1 MNETATTE
9 RAEGAAPC
17 WKCGADLSL
26 ADDVCGQCGMPQ
38 PAPEHADY
46 FELWGVPASM
56 DFDAAALQ
64 RDFHARSRKLHPDRF
79 HNAGEP
85 ATGYSLERSA
95 LLNKS
100 YRILREADARLRYL
114 FESEKEL
121 LGIGEAD
128 SKNVPVELAEE
139 FFEMQEALAEGD
151 TEALDKLKAR
161 LEGLRSESQE
171 KLDALAARWDGEKL
185 GELRVRG
192 EGIEARS
199 AFARELQKAR
209 QFEGYLARME
219 ENIGR
224 AASGGAAD

>member
-1 MNETATTE
+1 MNETATID
-9 RAEGAAPC
+9 RAAGAAPC
-17 WKCGADLSL
+17 WKCGAELQLS
-26 ADDVCGQCGMPQ
+26 DDVCAQCGMPQ

-56 DFDAAALQ
+56 DFDAATLQ

-85 ATGYSLERSA
+85 ASAYSLERSA

-100 YRILREADARLRYL
+100 YRTLRDAGARLRYL
-114 FESEKEL
+114 FKTEKEL
-121 LGIGEAD
+121 LEIGDAD

-151 TEALDKLKAR
+151 TQALEKLKTR
-161 LEGLRSESQE
+161 LEGLRLESRE
-171 KLDALAARWDGEKL
+171 KLDALAARWDAEKL
-185 GELRVRG
+185 GELRARG
-192 EGIEARS
+192 EGIEERS

-224 AASGGAAD
+224 AASGGVAD